1 MQSKNKTSQT
11 PFKTWET
18 ATGKA
23 ELWHGI
29 FLPNR
34 QRVYHA
40 ECAGKKASFFT
51 ATDESAIL
59 KAQEIMGS
67 PIQSFAEAHP
77 ASTDIPPPPPEAVA
91 PQTTPKDILLVKGFL
106 AAAAIFVPLIL
117 VAIFLGQVK
126 PNKQSNAAAKGVIT
140 NPPKRTISNQDSEKH
155 PAPKTSPKPSPQ
167 MTPKFRDYDNSKH
180 DFDFLRKKLPPYQ
193 KHTSQDITR
202 ASAAD
207 NQDERVAFDTSIY
220 FYDKAA
226 I

>member
-18 ATGKA
+18 ASGKA

-59 KAQEIMGS
+59 KAQEIMGE
-67 PIQSFAEAHP
+67 PITPTAEAYP
-77 ASTDIPPPPPEAVA
+77 VSTDTPPPNKEAA
-91 PQTTPKDILLVKGFL
+91 AAQPTPKDILLVKGFL
-106 AAAAIFVPLIL
+106 TAAAIFVPLTL
-117 VAIFLGQVK
+117 VAILLGQVK
-126 PNKQSNAAAKGVIT
+126 PTQSNAAVKGVIT
-140 NPPKRTISNQDSEKH
+140 NTQKRTISNQNSEK
-155 PAPKTSPKPSPQ
+155 PQAPKTAPKPSPQ
-167 MTPKFRDYDNSKH
+167 MPPKFRDYDNSKH
-180 DFDFLRKKLPPYQ
+180 DFDLLRKKLPPYQ
-193 KHTSQDITR
+193 KHTTQGIPK

-207 NQDERVAFDTSIY
+207 NQH
-220 FYDKAA
+220 
-226 I
+226 